1 MQEVSE
7 TKKPLKTKN
16 STKRRDP
23 LVELEDRAHL
33 AYLFFG
39 ALAIATTFTYL
50 QFSTK
55 SICCG
60 DFDGYYHI
68 RWSQLLWEG
77 MRHGHFPPVFKWLP
91 LTTLNPKDYVDHHLL
106 FHIFQIPFTWS
117 GDLQSG
123 AKIAA
128 ALFASLAVL
137 SCFVLIVRYRIR
149 YALVWLIAL
158 LACSAPFLYRMSMA
172 KAPPFA
178 IIYMIAGVYIL
189 FEKKY
194 WALLPITF
202 LFALTYD
209 LFVLLPIATIV
220 WVSVNFWSGQKFEWR
235 PVMWV
240 ALGTIAGFVINPYFP
255 KNAVLFAE
263 HAAMKLNPAG
273 FSTAVGQE
281 WYPYE
286 SWYFLGSCFVA
297 FAAMVTGYIA
307 FDGSEQKRAVRPL
320 FFLII
325 STLLL
330 VINAN
335 WRRFVEYWPPFAV
348 LFAAFSL
355 QPVFDGGRS
364 ILGRLPKDLLQEL
377 RPFLDRDD
385 TPENLS
391 QKRKSIW
398 GESEVAIWG
407 AFLGLLLFCITFNAR
422 LARVI
427 DQTTQAVHY
436 NRNAVILMIIES
448 VFYVVLLVIYF
459 LIRRLGK
466 VAVVFGVSLL
476 TLIFFVNVSETKKAF
491 GDDDKPDKYKS
502 GMAWIREN
510 VPAEHIVF
518 NSEWDDFPKMF
529 FYDTSHAY
537 VSGLDPTY
545 LLDRDANLSN
555 LYVEITLGHVKDP
568 GPLIRDRFGAQY
580 VFTNNS
586 KGHDDFYNNA
596 VESGWF
602 DRVYDDDDCSILK
615 LRDVKGEPPNEED
628 ENVED
633 ENQGGSEEEVNGK

>member
-1 MQEVSE
+1 MQQVSE
-7 TKKPLKTKN
+7 TKKPLKSKK
-16 STKRRDP
+16 STKRIDP

-33 AYLFFG
+33 AFLFFG

-117 GDLQSG
+117 GDLQAG

-137 SCFVLIVRYRIR
+137 SCFLLIVRYRIR

-178 IIYMIAGVYIL
+178 IIYMAAGVYIL

-235 PVMWV
+235 PILWV
-240 ALGTIAGFVINPYFP
+240 ALGTIAGFIINPYFP

-263 HAAMKLNPAG
+263 HAVMKLNPAG
-273 FSTAVGQE
+273 FSTPVGQE

-297 FAAMVTGYIA
+297 FVAMVTGYIA
-307 FDGSEQKRAVRPL
+307 FDGSEKKRAVRPL

-355 QPVFDGGRS
+355 QPVLDGARS

-385 TPENLS
+385 TPETLN
-391 QKRKSIW
+391 QRRKSIW
-398 GESEVAIWG
+398 GESEVAIAG
-407 AFLGLLLFCITFNAR
+407 AFLGLVLFCITFNTR
-422 LARVI
+422 IARVV
-427 DQTTQAVHY
+427 DETTHAVHY

-448 VFYVVLLVIYF
+448 VIYVILLLTYF
-459 LIRRLGK
+459 LVRRSGK

-476 TLIFFVNVSETKKAF
+476 TLVFFVNVWETKKSLS
-491 GDDDKPDKYKS
+491 DDDKPDKYKA

-510 VPAEHIVF
+510 VPAGQIVF

-529 FYDTSHAY
+529 FYDTTHAY

-555 LYVEITLGHVKDP
+555 LFVEITLGHEKDP

-615 LRDVKGEPPNEED
+615 LRDVKGEPPTEED

-633 ENQGGSEEEVNGK
+633 ENQGADEEDVNSK